1 MKHNAKAEAALQ
13 AILQAEAEARNA
25 GRDYFRERN
34 DLLMVEVS
42 RHASRLYDKNSLV
55 IAYMQGYSAA
65 RIAHDEWMRES
76 EL

>member
-13 AILQAEAEARNA
+13 AILQAEMDARNE
-25 GRDYFRERN
+25 GRDYHKTAPN
-34 DLLMVEVS
+34 LMLVEVS

-55 IAYMQGYSAA
+55 IAFLQGYSAA
-65 RIAHDEWMRES
+65 RIHHEEWLRES

>member
-25 GRDYFRERN
+25 GRDYFKTAPN
-34 DLLMVEVS
+34 LMLVEVS

-55 IAYMQGYSAA
+55 TAYMQGYSAA
-65 RIAHDEWMRES
+65 RISHDEWMRES